1 MVILGVVAIVFSA
14 LYCLRWI
21 VNKRIQS
28 AGEST
33 RRIFVFAL
41 DVNQVVQ
48 HQGSLYAYCA
58 TYEYA
63 LHKWPSSVKELEGFM
78 LNLKEKDKVD
88 AWTVLQKVF
97 IAQNKLEFSEEVYR
111 KALAIFFDLIECRF
125 TVLGSGD
132 LLIEGA
138 YRTSVVPDLDNRNFS
153 VIGQA
158 RNRPKY
164 AFFNTE
170 NAKNKEGFLNVSGN
184 IEISE

>member
-1 MVILGVVAIVFSA
+1 MKKSLRIILVILGVVAIVFSA

-63 LHKWPSSVKELEGFM
+63 LH
-78 LNLKEKDKVD
+78 LKEKDKVD